1 MRPRKSRKVGV
12 SLYSTSTIEEV
23 VTYYFNTPRFRELSR
38 NTHRTY
44 HYCLIRLCSGYVGAK
59 KIGGVKLDRLTP
71 QMCDTM
77 YNDWAEDVSVS
88 HANEMSRI
96 FSMLINM
103 CVGLDLLDRNP
114 MSKVHKR
121 TTETRSVVWTN
132 DQVVSFLDTAF
143 SDFKW
148 RNIGLLVM
156 LAYEWGQRPVDIRNL
171 EWDNIDLEGGVTTIK
186 QTKRGAEVELPIDEQ
201 MNEML
206 TEQQLHWG
214 FQPYVVPHY
223 RKQDRA
229 YRPYTCGQVGIL
241 VNQVKEAAGLPDELK
256 AGDLRKTAIVE
267 MIKGGADSLQIMS
280 ATGHKNVASLNP
292 YNKHNLETATAAL
305 NRRKR

>member
-1 MRPRKSRKVGV
+1 
-12 SLYSTSTIEEV
+12 
-23 VTYYFNTPRFRELSR
+23 
-38 NTHRTY
+38 
-44 HYCLIRLCSGYVGAK
+44 
-59 KIGGVKLDRLTP
+59 
-71 QMCDTM
+71 M

-156 LAYEWGQRPVDIRNL
+156 LSYEWGQRPVDIRNL